1 MAQNP
6 KDPIQVLSQLVDYT
20 HLAEGIIETIQ
31 LPLLVLDDAFV
42 VVLTNHAFCSHF
54 QVSAEKTVG
63 QPLEALGNGQWK
75 FAELRHML
83 EEIIPRHG
91 HIENYRIEHD
101 FPPLGRRAMLLNAR
115 RITGDAER
123 PDLILFTILDVT
135 DQERAL
141 YELEGQR
148 EYTEKLID
156 SIREALIVLGWDLRV
171 KHANAPFYSLFKSI
185 PAETEGRL
193 IFDLGNRQ
201 WDIPELRRLLED
213 ILPKEQSF
221 DDFEV
226 RHEFGGIGYRHMLLN
241 ARRLDH
247 LNLILLAIEDITE
260 RDASHRRQ
268 QVLAREMSHRVKNIL
283 TLVGSIAA
291 QTARSVSSLDDFQD
305 VFHGRLTALARSHGQ
320 WLADDMQ
327 TASLHGLIEEVSN
340 NSGLDRER
348 ITLEGPPVAIKP
360 TQTLALNLTLHELCT
375 NAIKYGAISTDAGHI
390 DVTWSVAD
398 GQTQLSWRETGG
410 PVVEPPSSKGF
421 GLQLIESLCPFEL
434 KGAAEVRFEP
444 NGLHCTLRFP
454 VS

>member
-1 MAQNP
+1 MVQISEASNQGLP
-6 KDPIQVLSQLVDYT
+6 LFVDHR
-20 HLAEGIIETIQ
+20 HLAEAIIETIQ

-42 VVLTNHAFCSHF
+42 VVRANHAFCSHF
-54 QVSAEKTVG
+54 RVSSEETLG
-63 QPLEALGNGQWK
+63 QPLEDVGNGQWK
-75 FAELRHML
+75 IEDLRHLL

-91 HIENYRIEHD
+91 HIEDYRIEHE
-101 FPPLGRRAMLLNAR
+101 FPSLGRRAMLLNTR
-115 RITGDAER
+115 RINGNAER
-123 PDLILFTILDVT
+123 PDLILLTILDVT

-156 SIREALIVLGWDLRV
+156 LIREALIVLDWDLRV
-171 KHANAPFYSLFKSI
+171 KHANAPFYSIFKVN

-213 ILPKEQSF
+213 ILPKENSF

-226 RHEFGGIGYRHMLLN
+226 RHEFDGIGYRHMLLN

-247 LNLILLAIEDITE
+247 LNLILLAIEDVTE
-260 RDASHRRQ
+260 RDAGHRRQ

-283 TLVGSIAA
+283 TLVDSIAA
-291 QTARSVSSLDDFQD
+291 QTARSVSSLDDFQV
-305 VFHGRLTALARSHGQ
+305 VFHGRLKALARSHGQ

-327 TASLHGLIEEVSN
+327 TANLHDLIEEVSDT
-340 NSGLDRER
+340 SGLDRER

-360 TQTLALNLTLHELCT
+360 AQTMALNLTLHELCT
-375 NAIKYGAISTDAGHI
+375 NAIKYGPISTDTGHI

-398 GQTQLSWRETGG
+398 GQIRLSWRETGG
-410 PVVEPPSSKGF
+410 PVIEPPSSKGF
-421 GLQLIESLCPFEL
+421 GLNLIESLCPFEL
-434 KGAAEVRFEP
+434 EGAAEVRFEP
-444 NGLHCTLRFP
+444 TGLHCDLRFP
-454 VS
+454 IS

>member
-1 MAQNP
+1 MVQNP
-6 KDPIQVLSQLVDYT
+6 KGSIRGVPQIAEYL
-20 HLAEGIIETIQ
+20 HLPEAIIETVQ

-42 VVLTNHAFCSHF
+42 VVRTNPAFCRHF
-54 QVSAEKTVG
+54 QVRSEETVG
-63 QPLEALGNGQWK
+63 RPLEGLGNGQWNI
-75 FAELRHML
+75 AELQRLL

-91 HIENYRIEHD
+91 HVEDYRIEHE
-101 FPPLGRRAMLLNAR
+101 FPSLGRRVMLLNAH
-115 RITGDAER
+115 RIDGMAER
-123 PDLILFTILDVT
+123 PDLILLAISDVT

-148 EYTEKLID
+148 EYGEKLID
-156 SIREALIVLGWDLRV
+156 SIREALVVLGWDLRV
-171 KHANAPFYSLFKSI
+171 KHANAPFYTTFKVT

-193 IFDLGNRQ
+193 IYEIGNRQ
-201 WDIPELRRLLED
+201 WDIPALRRLLED

-226 RHEFGGIGYRHMLLN
+226 THEFDNIGNRHMLLN

-247 LNLILLAIEDITE
+247 LNLILLAIEDVTE

-268 QVLAREMSHRVKNIL
+268 RMLASEMSHRVKNIL
-283 TLVGSIAA
+283 TLVDSISA
-291 QTARSVSSLDDFQD
+291 QTASSVSSLDDFQV

-327 TASLHGLIEEVSN
+327 TASLHDLLEEVSES
-340 NSGLDRER
+340 SGLDRER
-348 ITLEGPPVAIKP
+348 ITLEGPPVAVKP
-360 TQTLALNLTLHELCT
+360 TQTMALNLSFHELCT

-390 DVTWSVAD
+390 DVTWSVSD
-398 GQTQLSWRETGG
+398 GQIRLTWREIGG
-410 PVVEPPSSKGF
+410 PAVKPPSSKGF

-434 KGAAEVRFEP
+434 DGAAEVRFERS
-444 NGLHCTLRFP
+444 GLQCDLRFP